1 MTDKPKRKLPLRGA
15 TEARVHSPLLKGASR
30 YKEVLEMVERLK
42 MDKLMPYQEW
52 VLKDMMSV
60 DKKNNYRRKTCLL
73 LISRQNGKSH
83 LGRVRVIWGMFYGDE
98 KKLIIMSANRATSLM
113 LFREIA
119 WTIESTPELKAMTKA
134 IRYANGGERIELLN
148 GATLD
153 VISDNSSSPRG
164 RTADFLWIDEIREI
178 SEDGYKAA
186 VPVTR
191 ARANAQ
197 TFLTSNAGDHFSS
210 VLNGLVER
218 AKDYPPETYGYYE
231 YSAPQYCKIDIA
243 SDSFWRTA
251 VAPSNP
257 ALSYIITKESIEE
270 AIATNPIEQTR
281 TETLCQWIDSLQSP
295 WPHGILEET
304 SDNTL
309 EMSPGAYT
317 VFGFDT
323 SPSKRHGSLVAGQL
337 LPDGRIGIGILETY
351 SSQMAIDELKM
362 AASIKAWCDLYH
374 PRLVC
379 FDKYATQTIA
389 DRLKQSGVVVEDVS
403 GQQFYKACG
412 DLLEGLVNKRVVHN
426 GMPELI
432 QQFNNCAAKVN
443 DSAWR
448 IIKRKSAGDIS
459 AIIGVAMVVSK
470 LMLPEPKP
478 QIYSQTRRLCLSNY
492 LTNGIL
498 YVYGYL
504 FA

>member
-1 MTDKPKRKLPLRGA
+1 MTDKPKKSQPLRGA
-15 TEARVHSPLLKGASR
+15 TEPRVHSPLLKGKSR
-30 YKEVLEMVERLK
+30 AGEVLEMIERLK
-42 MDKLMPYQEW
+42 MDELMPYQKFILNQMLM
-52 VLKDMMSV
+52 VN
-60 DKKNNYRRKTCLL
+60 KKNQYRIKTALL

-83 LGRVRVIWGMFYGDE
+83 LGRVRIIWGMFYGGE

-119 WTIESTPELKAMTKA
+119 WIIESTPELKAMTKA

-191 ARANAQ
+191 ARANSQ

-218 AKDYPPETYGYYE
+218 AKDYPPETFGYYE
-231 YSAPQYCKIDIA
+231 YSAPQYCKIDIT
-243 SDSFWRTA
+243 SDYFWRNA

-257 ALSYIITKESIEE
+257 ALGYIITKESIEE

-309 EMSPGAYT
+309 EMSVGAYT
-317 VFGFDT
+317 IFAFDV
-323 SPSKRHGSLVAGQL
+323 SPSRRNGSLVAGQI

-362 AASIKAWCDLYH
+362 AVSIKAWCDIYK

-379 FDKYATQTIA
+379 YDKYATQTIA
-389 DRLKQSGVVVEDVS
+389 DRLTQSGVICEDVS

-412 DLLEGLVNKRVVHN
+412 DLLEGLVNHRVVHN
-426 GMPELI
+426 GQAELVA
-432 QQFNNCAAKVN
+432 QFNNCAAKVN

-459 AIIGVAMVVSK
+459 APIGLAMVVSK
-470 LMLPEPKP
+470 LMLPTPKP
-478 QIYSQTRRLCLSNY
+478 QI
-492 LTNGIL
+492 I
-498 YVYGYL
+498 
-504 FA
+504 A

>member
-1 MTDKPKRKLPLRGA
+1 MI
-15 TEARVHSPLLKGASR
+15 
-30 YKEVLEMVERLK
+30 ERLK
-42 MDKLMPYQEW
+42 MDELMPYQKF
-52 VLKDMMSV
+52 VLNQMLMV
-60 DKKNNYRRKTCLL
+60 NKKNQYRIKTALL

-83 LGRVRVIWGMFYGDE
+83 LGRVRIIWGMFYGGE
-98 KKLIIMSANRATSLM
+98 KKVIIMSANRATSLM

-119 WTIESTPELKAMTKA
+119 WIIESTPELKAMTKA

-148 GATLD
+148 GSTLD

-218 AKDYPPETYGYYE
+218 AKDYPPETFGYYE
-231 YSAPQYCKIDIA
+231 YSAPQYCKIDIT
-243 SDSFWRTA
+243 SDWFWRNA

-257 ALSYIITKESIEE
+257 ALGFTITKESIEE

-295 WPHGILEET
+295 WPHGVLEET

-309 EMSPGAYT
+309 EMAVGAYT
-317 VFGFDT
+317 VFAFDV
-323 SPSKRHGSLVAGQL
+323 SPSRRNGSLVAGQL

-362 AASIKAWCDLYH
+362 AASIKAWCDIYK

-379 FDKYATQTIA
+379 YDKYATQTIA
-389 DRLKQSGVVVEDVS
+389 DRLSQAGVMTEDVS

-412 DLLEGLVNKRVVHN
+412 DLLEGLVNHRVVHN
-426 GMPELI
+426 GQAELI
-432 QQFNNCAAKVN
+432 QQMNNCAAKVN

-459 AIIGVAMVVSK
+459 APIGLAMVVSK
-470 LMLPEPKP
+470 LMLPAPKP
-478 QIYSQTRRLCLSNY
+478 QI
-492 LTNGIL
+492 I
-498 YVYGYL
+498 
-504 FA
+504 A

>member
-1 MTDKPKRKLPLRGA
+1 MTDKPKRKQPLRGA
-15 TEARVHSPLLKGASR
+15 TEARVHSPLLKGKSR
-30 YKEVLEMVERLK
+30 ANEIFEMVDRLN
-42 MDKLMPYQEW
+42 MEKLMPYQKW
-52 VLKDMMSV
+52 VLQDMMSV
-60 DKKNNYRRKTCLL
+60 DKKGAYRRKTLLL
-73 LISRQNGKSH
+73 LISRQNGKSF

-153 VISDNSSSPRG
+153 VISDNSSSSPRG
-164 RTADFLWIDEIREI
+164 RTADFLWVDEVREI
-178 SEDGYKAA
+178 SEDGFKAA

-197 TFLTSNAGDHFSS
+197 TFLTSNAGDHFST

-218 AKDYPPETYGYYE
+218 AKDYPPETFGYYE
-231 YSAPQYCKIDIA
+231 YSAPQYCKIDL
-243 SDSFWRTA
+243 STDTFWRTA

-257 ALSYIITKESIEE
+257 ALGYTITKESIEE

-295 WPHGILEET
+295 WPHGVLEET

-309 EMSPGAYT
+309 EIAPGAYT
-317 VFGFDT
+317 VFGFDV
-323 SPSKRHGSLVAGQL
+323 SPSRRNACLVAGQL
-337 LPDGRIGIGILETY
+337 LPDGRIGIGILETF

-362 AASIKAWCDLYH
+362 AASIKAWCDIYH

-379 FDKYATQTIA
+379 YDKYATQTIA
-389 DRLKQSGVVVEDVS
+389 DRLSQAGVMCEDVS

-412 DLLEGLVNKRVVHN
+412 DFLEGLVNHRVVHN
-426 GMPELI
+426 GMAEFI
-432 QQFNNCAAKVN
+432 QQMNNCAAKVN

-459 AIIGVAMVVSK
+459 APIGLAMVVSK
-470 LMLPEPKP
+470 LMLPAPKP
-478 QIYSQTRRLCLSNY
+478 QIYS
-492 LTNGIL
+492 
-498 YVYGYL
+498 
-504 FA
+504 

>member
-30 YKEVLEMVERLK
+30 YKEILEMIERLK

-60 DKKNNYRRKTCLL
+60 DKKNAYRRKTCLL
-73 LISRQNGKSH
+73 LISRQNGKSF
-83 LGRVRVIWGMFYGDE
+83 LGRVRVIWGMYYGGE

-218 AKDYPPETYGYYE
+218 AKDYPPETFGYYE
-231 YSAPQYCKIDIA
+231 YSAPQYCKIDLA
-243 SDSFWRTA
+243 TDSFWREA

-257 ALSYIITKESIEE
+257 ALGYTITKESIEE

-295 WPHGILEET
+295 WPHGVLEET

-309 EMSPGAYT
+309 EMTVGAYT
-317 VFGFDT
+317 VFGFDV
-323 SPSKRHGSLVAGQL
+323 SPSRRNASLVAGQL

-362 AASIKAWCDLYH
+362 AASIKAWCDIYH

-389 DRLKQSGVVVEDVS
+389 DRLSQSGVMCEDVS

-412 DLLEGLVNKRVVHN
+412 DFLEGLVNHRVVHN
-426 GMPELI
+426 GQAELI
-432 QQFNNCAAKVN
+432 QQMNNCAAKVN

-459 AIIGVAMVVSK
+459 APIGLSMVVSK
-470 LMLPEPKP
+470 LMLPAPKP
-478 QIYSQTRRLCLSNY
+478 QIYS
-492 LTNGIL
+492 
-498 YVYGYL
+498 
-504 FA
+504 

>member
-1 MTDKPKRKLPLRGA
+1 MTLKPKKSQPLRGA
-15 TEARVHSPLLKGASR
+15 TKPRVHSPLLKGASR
-30 YKEVLEMVERLK
+30 YQEVLDMIDRLK
-42 MDKLMPYQEW
+42 MDKLMPYQEF

-60 DKKNNYRRKTCLL
+60 DKKNNYRRRTALL

-83 LGRVRVIWGMFYGDE
+83 LGRVRVIWGMFFGGED
-98 KKLIIMSANRATSLM
+98 KVIIMSANRATSLM

-119 WTIESTPELKAMTKA
+119 WIIESTPELKAMTKA

-164 RTADFLWIDEIREI
+164 RTASLLWIDEIREI
-178 SEDGYKAA
+178 SEEGYKAA

-210 VLNGLVER
+210 VLNSLVER
-218 AKDYPPETYGYYE
+218 AKEYPPETFGYYE
-231 YSAPQYCKIDIA
+231 YSAPQYCKIDIT
-243 SDSFWRTA
+243 SDSFWRDA

-257 ALSYIITKESIEE
+257 ALGFTITKESIEE

-295 WPHGILEET
+295 WPHGVLEET
-304 SDNTL
+304 SDSTL

-317 VFGFDT
+317 VFAFDV
-323 SPSKRHGSLVAGQL
+323 SPSRRNGSLVAGQL

-362 AASIKAWCDLYH
+362 AASIKAWCDIYR

-389 DRLKQSGVVVEDVS
+389 DRLSQSGVVTEDVS

-412 DLLEGLVNKRVVHN
+412 DLLEGLVNHRVVHN
-426 GMPELI
+426 GMAELI
-432 QQFNNCAAKVN
+432 QQMNNCAAKVN

-459 AIIGVAMVVSK
+459 APIGLAMVVSK
-470 LMLPEPKP
+470 LMLPTPKP
-478 QIYSQTRRLCLSNY
+478 QIIT
-492 LTNGIL
+492 
-498 YVYGYL
+498 
-504 FA
+504 

>member
-1 MTDKPKRKLPLRGA
+1 MTDKPKRVQPLRGA
-15 TEARVHSPLLKGASR
+15 TQPRVHSPLLKGASR
-30 YKEVLEMVERLK
+30 YKEILDMVDRLK
-42 MDKLMPYQEW
+42 MDKLMPYQEF
-52 VLKDMMSV
+52 VLKDMMAV
-60 DKKNNYRRKTCLL
+60 DKKNNYRRKTSLL

-98 KKLIIMSANRATSLM
+98 KKVIIMSANRATSLM

-119 WTIESTPELKAMTKA
+119 WIIESTPELKAMTKA

-210 VLNGLVER
+210 VLNSLVER
-218 AKDYPPETYGYYE
+218 AKDYPPETFGYYE
-231 YSAPQYCKIDIA
+231 YSAPQYCKIDIS
-243 SDSFWRTA
+243 SDYFWRTA

-257 ALSYIITKESIEE
+257 ALGYIITKESIEE

-295 WPHGILEET
+295 WPHGVLEET

-309 EMSPGAYT
+309 EMAVGAYT
-317 VFGFDT
+317 VFAFDV
-323 SPSKRHGSLVAGQL
+323 SPSRRNGSLVAGQL

-362 AASIKAWCDLYH
+362 AASIKAWCDIYK

-389 DRLKQSGVVVEDVS
+389 DRLSQAGVMTEDVS

-412 DLLEGLVNKRVVHN
+412 DLLEGLVNHRVVHN
-426 GMPELI
+426 GQAELI
-432 QQFNNCAAKVN
+432 QQMNNCAAKVN

-459 AIIGVAMVVSK
+459 APIGLAMVVSK
-470 LMLPEPKP
+470 LMLPAPKP
-478 QIYSQTRRLCLSNY
+478 QI
-492 LTNGIL
+492 I
-498 YVYGYL
+498 
-504 FA
+504 A

>member
-1 MTDKPKRKLPLRGA
+1 MTDKPKRVQPLRGA
-15 TEARVHSPLLKGASR
+15 TEPRVHSPLLKGKSR
-30 YKEVLEMVERLK
+30 AGEVLEMIERLR
-42 MDKLMPYQEW
+42 MDELMPYQKF
-52 VLKDMMSV
+52 VLNQMLMV
-60 DKKNNYRRKTCLL
+60 NKKNQYRIKTALL

-83 LGRVRVIWGMFYGDE
+83 LGRVRIIWGMFYGGE

-119 WTIESTPELKAMTKA
+119 WIIESTPELKAMTKA

-218 AKDYPPETYGYYE
+218 AKDYPPETFGYYE
-231 YSAPQYCKIDIA
+231 YSAPQYCKIDIT
-243 SDSFWRTA
+243 SDWFWRNA

-257 ALSYIITKESIEE
+257 ALNYIITKESIEE

-295 WPHGILEET
+295 WPHGVLEET

-309 EMSPGAYT
+309 EMAVGAYT
-317 VFGFDT
+317 VFAFDV
-323 SPSKRHGSLVAGQL
+323 SPSRRNGSLVAGQL

-362 AASIKAWCDLYH
+362 AASIKAWCDIYK

-389 DRLKQSGVVVEDVS
+389 DRLSQAGVMTEDVS

-412 DLLEGLVNKRVVHN
+412 DLLEGLVNHRVVHN
-426 GMPELI
+426 GQAELI
-432 QQFNNCAAKVN
+432 QQMNNCAAKVN

-459 AIIGVAMVVSK
+459 APIGLAMVVSK
-470 LMLPEPKP
+470 LMLPAPKP
-478 QIYSQTRRLCLSNY
+478 QIIT
-492 LTNGIL
+492 
-498 YVYGYL
+498 
-504 FA
+504 

>member
-1 MTDKPKRKLPLRGA
+1 MTDKPKRVQPLRGA
-15 TEARVHSPLLKGASR
+15 TEPRVHSPLLKGKSR
-30 YKEVLEMVERLK
+30 AGEVLEMIERLK
-42 MDKLMPYQEW
+42 MDELMPYQKF
-52 VLKDMMSV
+52 VLNQMLMV
-60 DKKNNYRRKTCLL
+60 NKKNQYRIKTALL

-83 LGRVRVIWGMFYGDE
+83 LGRVRIIWGMFYGGE

-119 WTIESTPELKAMTKA
+119 WIIESTPELKAMTKA

-218 AKDYPPETYGYYE
+218 AKDYPPETFGYYE
-231 YSAPQYCKIDIA
+231 YSAPQYCKIDIT
-243 SDSFWRTA
+243 SDWFWRNA

-257 ALSYIITKESIEE
+257 ALGYIITKDSIEE

-295 WPHGILEET
+295 WPHGVLEET

-309 EMSPGAYT
+309 EMAVGAYT
-317 VFGFDT
+317 VFAFDV
-323 SPSKRHGSLVAGQL
+323 SPSRRNGSLVAGQL

-362 AASIKAWCDLYH
+362 AASIKAWCDIYK

-389 DRLKQSGVVVEDVS
+389 DRLTQSGVMCEDVS

-412 DLLEGLVNKRVVHN
+412 DLLEGLVNHRVVHN
-426 GMPELI
+426 GQAELI
-432 QQFNNCAAKVN
+432 QQMNNCAAKVN

-459 AIIGVAMVVSK
+459 APIGLAMVVSK
-470 LMLPEPKP
+470 LMLPAPKP
-478 QIYSQTRRLCLSNY
+478 QIIT
-492 LTNGIL
+492 
-498 YVYGYL
+498 
-504 FA
+504 

>member
-1 MTDKPKRKLPLRGA
+1 MTDKPKKAQPLRGA
-15 TEARVHSPLLKGASR
+15 TEPRVHSPLLKGKSR
-30 YKEVLEMVERLK
+30 AGEVLEMIKRLK
-42 MDKLMPYQEW
+42 MDELMPYQKF
-52 VLKDMMSV
+52 VLNQMLMV
-60 DKKNNYRRKTCLL
+60 NKKNQYRIKTALL

-83 LGRVRVIWGMFYGDE
+83 LGRVRIIWGMFYGGE

-119 WTIESTPELKAMTKA
+119 WIIESTPELKAMTKA

-148 GATLD
+148 GSTLD

-218 AKDYPPETYGYYE
+218 AKDYPPETFGYYE
-231 YSAPQYCKIDIA
+231 YSAPQYCKIDIT
-243 SDSFWRTA
+243 SDYFWKSA

-257 ALSYIITKESIEE
+257 ALGYIITKESIEE

-295 WPHGILEET
+295 WPHGVLEET

-317 VFGFDT
+317 VFAFDV
-323 SPSKRHGSLVAGQL
+323 SPSRRNASLVAGQL

-362 AASIKAWCDLYH
+362 AASIKGWCDLYH

-379 FDKYATQTIA
+379 YDKYATQTIA
-389 DRLKQSGVVVEDVS
+389 DRLSQAGVMCEDVS

-412 DLLEGLVNKRVVHN
+412 DFLEGLVNHRVVHN
-426 GMPELI
+426 GMEELI
-432 QQFNNCAAKVN
+432 QQMNNCAAKVN

-448 IIKRKSAGDIS
+448 IVKRKSAGDIS
-459 AIIGVAMVVSK
+459 APIGLAMVVSK
-470 LMLPEPKP
+470 LMLPAPKP
-478 QIYSQTRRLCLSNY
+478 QIYS
-492 LTNGIL
+492 
-498 YVYGYL
+498 
-504 FA
+504 

>member
-1 MTDKPKRKLPLRGA
+1 MTDKPKRVQPLRGA
-15 TEARVHSPLLKGASR
+15 TEPRVHSPLLKGKSR
-30 YKEVLEMVERLK
+30 AGEVLEMIERLK
-42 MDKLMPYQEW
+42 MDELMPYQKF
-52 VLKDMMSV
+52 VLNQMLMV
-60 DKKNNYRRKTCLL
+60 NRKNQYRIKTALL

-83 LGRVRVIWGMFYGDE
+83 LGRVRIIWGMFYGGE

-119 WTIESTPELKAMTKA
+119 WIIESTPELKAMTKA

-218 AKDYPPETYGYYE
+218 AKDYPPETFGYYE
-231 YSAPQYCKIDIA
+231 YSAPQYCKIDIT
-243 SDSFWRTA
+243 SDYFWKSA

-257 ALSYIITKESIEE
+257 ALGYIITKESIEE

-295 WPHGILEET
+295 WPHGVLEET

-309 EMSPGAYT
+309 EMAVGAYT
-317 VFGFDT
+317 VFAFDV
-323 SPSKRHGSLVAGQL
+323 SPSRRNGSLVAGQL

-362 AASIKAWCDLYH
+362 AASIKAWCDIYK

-379 FDKYATQTIA
+379 YDKYATQTIA
-389 DRLKQSGVVVEDVS
+389 DRLSQSGVMTEDVS

-412 DLLEGLVNKRVVHN
+412 DLLEGLVNHRVVHN
-426 GMPELI
+426 GQAELI
-432 QQFNNCAAKVN
+432 QQMNNCAAKVN

-459 AIIGVAMVVSK
+459 APIGLAMVVSK
-470 LMLPEPKP
+470 LMLPAPKP
-478 QIYSQTRRLCLSNY
+478 QIIT
-492 LTNGIL
+492 
-498 YVYGYL
+498 
-504 FA
+504 

>member
-1 MTDKPKRKLPLRGA
+1 MTDKPKKTQPLRGA
-15 TEARVHSPLLKGASR
+15 TEPRVHSPLLKGKSR
-30 YKEVLEMVERLK
+30 YKEILDMVDRLK
-42 MDKLMPYQEW
+42 MDKLMPYQEF

-60 DKKNNYRRKTCLL
+60 DKKNNYRRKTSLL

-83 LGRVRVIWGMFYGDE
+83 LGRVRVIWGMFYGGE
-98 KKLIIMSANRATSLM
+98 KKVIIMSANRATSLM

-119 WTIESTPELKAMTKA
+119 WIIESTPELKAMTKA

-148 GATLD
+148 GSTLD

-218 AKDYPPETYGYYE
+218 AKDYPPETFGYYE
-231 YSAPQYCKIDIA
+231 YSAPQYCKIDIT
-243 SDSFWRTA
+243 SDYFWKSA

-257 ALSYIITKESIEE
+257 ALGYIITKESIEE

-295 WPHGILEET
+295 WPHGVLEET

-309 EMSPGAYT
+309 EMAVGAYT
-317 VFGFDT
+317 VFAFDV
-323 SPSKRHGSLVAGQL
+323 SPSRRNGSLVAGQL

-362 AASIKAWCDLYH
+362 AASIKAWCDIYK

-379 FDKYATQTIA
+379 YDKYATQTIA
-389 DRLKQSGVVVEDVS
+389 DRLSQAGVMTEDVS

-412 DLLEGLVNKRVVHN
+412 DLLEGLVNHRVVHN
-426 GMPELI
+426 GQEELI
-432 QQFNNCAAKVN
+432 QQMNNCAAKVN

-459 AIIGVAMVVSK
+459 APIGLAMVVSK
-470 LMLPEPKP
+470 LMLPAPKP
-478 QIYSQTRRLCLSNY
+478 QI
-492 LTNGIL
+492 I
-498 YVYGYL
+498 
-504 FA
+504 A

>member
-15 TEARVHSPLLKGASR
+15 TEPRVHSPVLKGKSRAS
-30 YKEVLEMVERLK
+30 EVLEMIERLK
-42 MDKLMPYQEW
+42 MDELMPYQKH
-52 VLKDMMSV
+52 VLNQMLMV
-60 DKKNNYRRKTCLL
+60 DKKNQYRIKTALL
-73 LISRQNGKSH
+73 LISRQNGKSF
-83 LGRVRVIWGMFYGDE
+83 LGRVRVIWGMFYGGE
-98 KKLIIMSANRATSLM
+98 KKIIIMSANRATSLM

-178 SEDGYKAA
+178 STDGYKAA

-197 TFLTSNAGDHFSS
+197 TFLTSNAGDHFSE
-210 VLNGLVER
+210 VLNVLVER

-231 YSAPQYCKIDIA
+231 YSAPQYCKIDIT
-243 SDSFWRTA
+243 SDLFWRTA

-257 ALSYIITKESIEE
+257 ALGFTITKESIEE

-317 VFGFDT
+317 VFAFDV
-323 SPSKRHGSLVAGQL
+323 SPSRRNGSLVAGQL

-362 AASIKAWCDLYH
+362 AASVKSYCDLYK
-374 PRLVC
+374 PRLVG

-389 DRLKQSGVVVEDVS
+389 DRLTQAGVMCEDVS

-412 DLLEGLVNKRVVHN
+412 DLLEGLVNHRVVHN
-426 GMPELI
+426 GQAELI
-432 QQFNNCAAKVN
+432 QQFNNCSAKVN

-448 IIKRKSAGDIS
+448 IVKRKSAGDIS
-459 AIIGVAMVVSK
+459 AIIGIAMVVSK
-470 LMLPEPKP
+470 LMLPAPKP
-478 QIYSQTRRLCLSNY
+478 QIYS
-492 LTNGIL
+492 
-498 YVYGYL
+498 
-504 FA
+504 